1 LKRDGLSSPD
11 ALRRKIGLMNLER
24 ITVEFHAEED
34 RLMARVFFDEK
45 AEIQFWLTRRLVDRI
60 WPVLLQVAQA
70 QPDIQMQPDPEVRKA
85 LLGMQHEKALRE
97 VKFSR
102 ATQQPAREH
111 LLGNA
116 PMLVS
121 KVRARRNEKGQTVLS
136 LQPQQGNGVDLVL
149 SDTLLHGLMK
159 LVQDTAAKAQWDL
172 ALAVPAFTHAP
183 SEEDADRIV
192 N

>member
-1 LKRDGLSSPD
+1 
-11 ALRRKIGLMNLER
+11 MNLER

-34 RLMARVFFDEK
+34 RLMARVFFDK
-45 AEIQFWLTRRLVDRI
+45 SAEIQFWLTRRLVGRI

-70 QPDIQMQPDPEVRKA
+70 KPDIQLQPNPEVRKA

-97 VKFSR
+97 VKFSK
-102 ATQQPAREH
+102 TTPQPAREH
-111 LLGNA
+111 PLGNA

-136 LQPQQGNGVDLVL
+136 LQPQEGNGVDLAL
-149 SDTLLHGLMK
+149 GDTLLHGLMK
-159 LVQDTAAKAQWDL
+159 LVQDTAVKAQWDL

-183 SEEDADRIV
+183 FEEDAGRIV